1 MSFTRMT
8 VSGDATE
15 ASLAIVLN
23 VKRDVVINATAN
35 IIIDLTSRDRLT
47 YSTDRLTWP
56 SGAYLYLDASSRAEI
71 ETEMKK
77 GKVMSDMIMTGRQFY
92 EQVRQREAEAQAKRE
107 AAMMVSG
114 QSDAHPIA
122 AE

>member
-1 MSFTRMT
+1 MSFTKMT

-23 VKRDVVINATAN
+23 VKRDIVINATAN

-47 YSTDRLTWP
+47 YSHDRLTWP

-71 ETEMKK
+71 EMEMKK
-77 GKVMSDMIMTGRQFY
+77 GKVMADMIMTGRQFF

-107 AAMMVSG
+107 AEK
-114 QSDAHPIA
+114 IA
-122 AE
+122 SAK

>member
-1 MSFTRMT
+1 MSFTKMT

-23 VKRDVVINATAN
+23 VKRDIVINATAS
-35 IIIDLTSRDRLT
+35 IIIDLASRDRLT
-47 YSTDRLTWP
+47 YSKDRLIWP

-77 GKVMSDMIMTGRQFY
+77 GKVMSDLIMTGRQFY
-92 EQVRQREAEAQAKRE
+92 EQVRQREEEAQAKRE
-107 AAMMVSG
+107 AAMVSG

>member
-1 MSFTRMT
+1 MSFTRIT

-15 ASLAIVLN
+15 ASLAIVLD
-23 VKRDVVINATAN
+23 VKRDIVINATAN
-35 IIIDLTSRDRLT
+35 IIIDLMSRDRLT
-47 YSTDRLTWP
+47 YSQDRLAWP
-56 SGAYLYLDASSRAEI
+56 SGAYLYLDAQSRAEI

-92 EQVRQREAEAQAKRE
+92 EQVRKREAEAQAQRD
-107 AAMMVSG
+107 AAIASG
-114 QSDAHPIA
+114 QPDAHPIA

>member
-1 MSFTRMT
+1 MSFTKMT

-15 ASLAIVLN
+15 ASLAIVLD
-23 VKRDVVINATAN
+23 VKRDIVINATAN
-35 IIIDLTSRDRLT
+35 IIIDLMSRDRLT
-47 YSTDRLTWP
+47 YSNDRLTWP
-56 SGAYLYLDASSRAEI
+56 SGAYLCLDAHSRAEI

-92 EQVRQREAEAQAKRE
+92 EQVRKREEEAQARRD
-107 AAMMVSG
+107 AAIASG